1 MIDATPSAV
10 QYAAGVLLFARR
22 DDRRR
27 AYDDELC
34 RPDLL
39 VWQRIHLGKADD
51 RRLLPIIAQIR
62 EQWGEIVAA
71 ILALLLAALSSRPPP
86 PPNGGKNGTD
96 NELDPHSK

>member
-1 MIDATPSAV
+1 MSRRPPFNMLRACFYLLAGTIAV
-10 QYAAGVLLFARR
+10 ELTMTSFAGLTCWYGNVFISEKPTIGA
-22 DDRRR
+22 
-27 AYDDELC
+27 C
-34 RPDLL
+34 
-39 VWQRIHLGKADD
+39 
-51 RRLLPIIAQIR
+51 LPIIAQIR